1 MTDKEK
7 RNVLTEIQQRV
18 ILAMEDEY
26 MPVSKIIDLS
36 GANSTAVLRAV
47 DKLIKIGILEEKREE
62 TFPRRRLIRLTNK
75 GRIIREKLRE
85 IYDLIDKGV

>member
-7 RNVLTEIQQRV
+7 RNVLTEVQQRV

-26 MPVSKIIDLS
+26 MPVSKVIELS

-47 DKLIKIGILEEKREE
+47 DELIRIGILEEKRED
-62 TFPRRRLIRLTNK
+62 TFPRRRLVRLTDK
-75 GRIIREKLRE
+75 GKIIRGKLRE
-85 IYDLIDKGV
+85 IYELIDK